1 MLHRTYAGFVFLM
14 PNLVLLPNSRAGTL
28 EVVQLPD
35 LTNIGNTTFDM
46 FKCIAR
52 LSLPRMNANCHVFNI
67 TCRADPN
74 PLGVPHPKQ
83 DDIRAW
89 LKSRERSFSADPS
102 RSLILMRILIR
113 ENEPR
118 MHPWLHYRMHWYRI
132 NLLVHR
138 DALLKAI
145 RSQAGPQNRVPS
157 AINHGNIQEGPANP
171 WMQWAPG
178 IVRWCAG
185 DVNRSVRITTTS
197 GQRFV
202 SLDTYKRL
210 VVKDFNLHA
219 VTRLR
224 AALQPSRQLG
234 ELEMSDSTRTRI
246 VERNTSPSENL
257 ECLET
262 VFSSDDMTIEEMP
275 YVETILDLSSMGLVY
290 DSVLLDEERIIGLMV
305 CRHTFVLYTRAHEI
319 QNSLDYSCSK
329 TRRQTKLSNSM

>member
-1 MLHRTYAGFVFLM
+1 
-14 PNLVLLPNSRAGTL
+14 
-28 EVVQLPD
+28 
-35 LTNIGNTTFDM
+35 
-46 FKCIAR
+46 
-52 LSLPRMNANCHVFNI
+52 
-67 TCRADPN
+67 
-74 PLGVPHPKQ
+74 
-83 DDIRAW
+83 
-89 LKSRERSFSADPS
+89 
-102 RSLILMRILIR
+102 
-113 ENEPR
+113 

-145 RSQAGPQNRVPS
+145 RSQAGPQNKVPS

-219 VTRLR
+219 VTHLR
-224 AALQPSRQLG
+224 ATLQPSRQLG

-246 VERNTSPSENL
+246 VERNTSPGENL

-329 TRRQTKLSNSM
+329 TQRQTKLSNSM